1 MKALVNAIINFVKD
15 LVDSRYTIFQ
25 LTKRDF
31 SSTYTGSWIGFMWTF
46 IQPLA
51 LTMIFML
58 VFGLGFRS
66 RAPIGEVP
74 FVVWFLCGYFSWNFF
89 SSTLSQNTNS
99 INSFAYL
106 VKKVNFR
113 VSIIPLVKIL
123 SQGILHLIFIA
134 ILIIVFS
141 FYKIWP
147 TVYWFQFFYYFI
159 ATFLLLTGLSWLVSA
174 VNVFASDVG
183 NMMKIIIRLGFFATP
198 IFWRLDSV
206 AESYRFI
213 FKLNPMYYVVTGY
226 RDSFI
231 NQVAFWEHPG
241 LTIYFWSFTLIS
253 LFLGII
259 VFVRLRPHFADVV

>member
-1 MKALVNAIINFVKD
+1 MKIIKEFILDLINNKRIIKELVARDIKD
-15 LVDSRYTIFQ
+15 THI
-25 LTKRDF
+25 
-31 SSTYTGSWIGFMWTF
+31 GSLLGFMWTF

-58 VFGLGFRS
+58 VFGFGFRS
-66 RAPIGEVP
+66 TSPVGDVP
-74 FVVWFLCGYFSWNFF
+74 FVVWFLCALFPWNFF
-89 SSTLSQNTNS
+89 GGTLNQNLNS
-99 INSFAYL
+99 INSFSYL
-106 VKKVNFR
+106 VKKVKFR
-113 VSIIPLVKIL
+113 ISIIPLVKII
-123 SQGILHLIFIA
+123 SQGLIHLVFIL
-134 ILIIVFS
+134 ILIIILNAYGVYPT
-141 FYKIWP
+141 FYWI
-147 TVYWFQFFYYFI
+147 QFIYYFI
-159 ATFLLLTGLSWLVSA
+159 ATLLLLTGLSWLFSA
-174 VNVFASDVG
+174 INVFVKDVG
-183 NMMKIIIRLGFFATP
+183 KIIAIFIQLGFFATP

-231 NQVAFWEHPG
+231 NQIAFWERPE